1 MPVFVFKKVLDG
13 EKKTKKN
20 IHTTTLKTVSL
31 LLPLIQEQFFN
42 SLTTFHYFVEIV
54 TATGVHNQHTYSEKL
69 PARGIIRRNLGT
81 ETLGRI
87 LDVRL
92 RSLQN
97 FCEF

>member
-1 MPVFVFKKVLDG
+1 MGKKKQTTHNNFKNSQSSP
-13 EKKTKKN
+13 T
-20 IHTTTLKTVSL
+20 
-31 LLPLIQEQFFN
+31 FN
-42 SLTTFHYFVEIV
+42 SRAIFNNLTTFHYFVEIV

-81 ETLGRI
+81 ETPGRI